1 MWSNERFSSM
11 RTTTWVIAARPV
23 PPPADV
29 VIGAPFPGQAA
40 GSGRAAA
47 PSGRRSRAGPTTTLS
62 GLVAARG
69 GFVRR
74 GPRRLGD
81 LLVRVVFAQVVE
93 YLHGARVRAA
103 GHALE
108 QQLLAAGRN
117 RLAEA
122 DREVLRVGE
131 LLVDGEGQQVG
142 GDPGEVIRRHLKL
155 RGEIDGAAGLRVDA
169 GELRE
174 RDFRVGPDLRHRQ
187 AVPPGGLGGSADPG
201 DGG

>member
-1 MWSNERFSSM
+1 M
-11 RTTTWVIAARPV
+11 RTTMWLIPARPA
-23 PPPADV
+23 PAGV
-29 VIGAPFPGQAA
+29 VMGAPSPTGSRRA
-40 GSGRAAA
+40 GA
-47 PSGRRSRAGPTTTLS
+47 PGPTTTLS

-93 YLHGARVRAA
+93 YLHSVRVRAA
-103 GHALE
+103 CHALE

-131 LLVDGEGQQVG
+131 FLVDGEGEQVG
-142 GDPGEVIRRHLKL
+142 GDPGEVLRRHLEL
-155 RGEIDGAAGLRVDA
+155 RGEVDRAAVLRVDA
-169 GELRE
+169 GELGE
-174 RDFRVGPDLRHRQ
+174 RDLRVGPDL
-187 AVPPGGLGGSADPG
+187 
-201 DGG
+201 